1 MIVILMVIIAFMF
14 GSIPSGYIL
23 TKKYC
28 GIDIRTQGS
37 GNIGSTN
44 VKRIVGKKIAGMTQ
58 AMDIIKGVIPVLI
71 GIVISHYVSLP
82 FDVNVF
88 LSIISIAVIL
98 GHDYT
103 PFLGFNGG
111 KGVNTT
117 IVAFALTAFIPTLS
131 GVIIYFLLKHVTNIV
146 SIRSMM
152 LGLTIPI
159 LSLIIGIDKP
169 IVMASAIASVIMIY
183 RHKDNIKRIINKQE
197 K

>member
-1 MIVILMVIIAFMF
+1 MIIVLIIAFIF

-23 TKKYC
+23 TKKYY

-44 VKRIVGKKIAGMTQ
+44 VKRIVGKKVASITQ
-58 AMDIIKGVIPVLI
+58 AMDIIKGVIPIII
-71 GIVISHYVSLP
+71 GALASQYIALP
-82 FDVNVF
+82 FTVNTF
-88 LSIISIAVIL
+88 LSIIAIVVIL

-117 IVAFALTAFIPTLS
+117 IGAFALIAFIPTLS
-131 GVIIYFLLKHVTNIV
+131 GVIIYFLLKYVTDIV
-146 SIRSMM
+146 SIRSLA
-152 LGLTIPI
+152 LGLTIPV
-159 LSLIIGIDKP
+159 LSLVLGLDKAIVISSFIAWIIM
-169 IVMASAIASVIMIY
+169 VY
-183 RHKDNIKRIINKQE
+183 RHKENIKRLIRKEE

>member
-1 MIVILMVIIAFMF
+1 MIIVLIIAFIF

-23 TKKYC
+23 TKKYY

-44 VKRIVGKKIAGMTQ
+44 VKRIVGKKVATMTQ
-58 AMDIIKGVIPVLI
+58 VMDIVKGVIPIII
-71 GIVISHYVSLP
+71 GIFVSQYISLP
-82 FDVNVF
+82 FTINTF
-88 LSIISIAVIL
+88 LSIIAIVVIL

-117 IVAFALTAFIPTLS
+117 IGAFALIAFIPTLS
-131 GVIIYFLLKHVTNIV
+131 GVIIYFLLKYVTDIV
-146 SIRSMM
+146 SIRSLA
-152 LGLTIPI
+152 LGLTIPV
-159 LSLIIGIDKP
+159 LSLILGLDKA
-169 IVMASAIASVIMIY
+169 IVISSFIAWIIMVY
-183 RHKDNIKRIINKQE
+183 RHKDNIKRLIRKEE